1 MNGIVIWMKLFWTF
15 FKIGLFGFGG
25 GYGMLSL
32 IQNEVVEKQH
42 WISNSEFTDI
52 VAVSQMTPGP
62 IGINSATYVGF
73 KAIENAGMTRTEAV
87 CGSLLASFSVMLPS
101 FILMLLISAFF
112 MHYKDHKSVQTVL
125 KWLRPV
131 VVGMLAA
138 AVLLLLNEENLGVF
152 DKENLQLY
160 VSIGLFI
167 MAFIA
172 TYFWKIGPIKVILMA
187 GLVRDR
193 GLRAGRCGG
202 AAVQYGG

>member
-1 MNGIVIWMKLFWTF
+1 MNGIVIWLKLFWTF

-32 IQNEVVEKQH
+32 IQNEVVENHQ

-62 IGINSATYVGF
+62 IGINSATYVGY
-73 KAIENAGMTRTEAV
+73 KAIENVGMSRTQAIF
-87 CGSLLASFSVMLPS
+87 GSLLASFSVMLPS

-112 MHYKDHKSVQTVL
+112 MRYKDHNSVQTVL

-138 AVLLLLNEENLGVF
+138 AVLLLLNEENLGAF
-152 DKENLQLY
+152 NKDNLQLY
-160 VSIGLFI
+160 VSIGLFAL
-167 MAFIA
+167 AFVA
-172 TYFWKIGPIKVILMA
+172 TYFWKIGPIKVILLA
-187 GLVRDR
+187 GLF
-193 GLRAGRCGG
+193 GG
-202 AAVQYGG
+202 IFYSLV

>member
-1 MNGIVIWMKLFWTF
+1 MNAVVLYLKLFWTF

-32 IQNEVVEKQH
+32 IQNEVVENHQ

-62 IGINSATYVGF
+62 IGINSATYVGY
-73 KAIENAGMTRTEAV
+73 KAIENAGMTRIQAV

-125 KWLRPV
+125 AWLRPV

-138 AVLLLLNEENLGVF
+138 AVLLLLNEENLGAF
-152 DKENLQLY
+152 NKDNLQLY
-160 VSIGLFI
+160 VSIGLFAL
-167 MAFIA
+167 AFVS
-172 TYFWKIGPIKVILMA
+172 TYFWKIGPIKVILLA
-187 GLVRDR
+187 GLFG
-193 GLRAGRCGG
+193 GLF
-202 AAVQYGG
+202 YSLI

>member
-1 MNGIVIWMKLFWTF
+1 MNAVVIYLKLFWTF

-32 IQNEVVEKQH
+32 IHNDVVEKQH
-42 WISNSEFTDI
+42 WISNAEFTDI

-62 IGINSATYVGF
+62 IGINSATYVGY
-73 KAIENAGMTRTEAV
+73 KAMENAGMSRTEAV

-138 AVLLLLNEENLGVF
+138 AVLLLLNEENLGGF
-152 DKENLQLY
+152 QRDNLQLY
-160 VSIGLFI
+160 VSIGLFVL
-167 MAFIA
+167 AFIA
-172 TYFWKIGPIKVILMA
+172 TYVWKIGPIKVILLA
-187 GLVRDR
+187 GLF
-193 GLRAGRCGG
+193 GG
-202 AAVQYGG
+202 IFYSLV

>member
-1 MNGIVIWMKLFWTF
+1 MNAVVIYLKLFWTF

-32 IQNEVVEKQH
+32 IQNEVVENHQ

-62 IGINSATYVGF
+62 IGINSATYVGY
-73 KAIENAGMTRTEAV
+73 KAIENVGMSRTQAIF
-87 CGSLLASFSVMLPS
+87 GSLLASFSVMLPS

-112 MHYKDHKSVQTVL
+112 MRYKDHNSVQTVL

-138 AVLLLLNEENLGVF
+138 AVLLLLNEENLGGF
-152 DKENLQLY
+152 QRDNLQLY
-160 VSIGLFI
+160 VSIGLFAL
-167 MAFIA
+167 AFVA
-172 TYFWKIGPIKVILMA
+172 TYFWKIGPIKVILLA
-187 GLVRDR
+187 GLF
-193 GLRAGRCGG
+193 GG
-202 AAVQYGG
+202 IFYSLI

>member
-1 MNGIVIWMKLFWTF
+1 MSGIVIWLKLFWTF

-32 IQNEVVEKQH
+32 IQNEVVEKNE

-73 KAIENAGMTRTEAV
+73 KAIENTGMSQMEAV

-112 MHYKDHKSVQTVL
+112 MQYKNHPSVKTVL
-125 KWLRPV
+125 VWIRPV

-138 AVLLLLNEENLGVF
+138 AVLLLLNEENLGSLATN
-152 DKENLQLY
+152 KLQFF
-160 VSIGLFI
+160 VSVGLF
-167 MAFIA
+167 ALSFIA
-172 TYFWKIGPIKVILMA
+172 TYFWKVGPIKIILMA
-187 GLVRDR
+187 GL
-193 GLRAGRCGG
+193 AGCLL
-202 AAVQYGG
+202 YSFIPS

>member
-1 MNGIVIWMKLFWTF
+1 MSAVAIYLKLFWTF

-32 IQNEVVEKQH
+32 IQNEVVEKQK

-138 AVLLLLNEENLGVF
+138 AVLLLLNEENLGTF
-152 DKENLQLY
+152 SAANLQLY

-187 GLVRDR
+187 GLFG
-193 GLRAGRCGG
+193 GLFYSFIG
-202 AAVQYGG
+202 

>member
-1 MNGIVIWMKLFWTF
+1 MSAAVLYLKLFWTF

-32 IQNEVVEKQH
+32 IQNEVVENHQ

-87 CGSLLASFSVMLPS
+87 CGSLLASFSVMMPS

-138 AVLLLLNEENLGVF
+138 AVLLLLNEENLGAF
-152 DKENLQLY
+152 SADNLQLY
-160 VSIGLFI
+160 VSIGLFLL
-167 MAFIA
+167 AFVAI
-172 TYFWKIGPIKVILMA
+172 YFWKIGPIKVILLA
-187 GLVRDR
+187 GLF
-193 GLRAGRCGG
+193 GG
-202 AAVQYGG
+202 IFYSIL

>member
-1 MNGIVIWMKLFWTF
+1 MNTVVIYLKLFWAF

-32 IQNEVVEKQH
+32 IQNEVVEKQQ

-62 IGINSATYVGF
+62 IGINSATYVGY
-73 KAIENAGMTRTEAV
+73 KAIENAGMTRTQAV

-112 MHYKDHKSVQTVL
+112 MHYKDHPSVQTVL

-138 AVLLLLNEENLGVF
+138 AVLLLLNEDNLGAF
-152 DKENLQLY
+152 SASNFQLY

-167 MAFIA
+167 LAFLA
-172 TYFWKIGPIKVILMA
+172 TYVWKIGPIKVILLA
-187 GLVRDR
+187 GLFG
-193 GLRAGRCGG
+193 GLF
-202 AAVQYGG
+202 YSLM

>member
-1 MNGIVIWMKLFWTF
+1 MSAVVLYLKLFWTF

-32 IQNEVVEKQH
+32 IQNEVVENHQ

-73 KAIENAGMTRTEAV
+73 KAIENAGMSRTEAV

-131 VVGMLAA
+131 VVGMLTA

-152 DKENLQLY
+152 SANNLQLY
-160 VSIGLFI
+160 VSIGLFLL
-167 MAFIA
+167 AFVA
-172 TYFWKIGPIKVILMA
+172 TYYWKIGPIKVILMA
-187 GLVRDR
+187 GLFG
-193 GLRAGRCGG
+193 GLF
-202 AAVQYGG
+202 YSLF

>member
-1 MNGIVIWMKLFWTF
+1 MSAAVIYLKLFWTF

-32 IQNEVVEKQH
+32 IQNEVVENHK

-62 IGINSATYVGF
+62 IGINSATYVGY
-73 KAIENAGMTRTEAV
+73 KAVENAGMERTEAV
-87 CGSLLASFSVMLPS
+87 FGSLLASFSVMLPS

-112 MHYKDHKSVQTVL
+112 MRYKDHKSVQTVL

-138 AVLLLLNEENLGVF
+138 AVLLLLNEENLGTF
-152 DKENLQLY
+152 SAANLQLY
-160 VSIGLFI
+160 VSIGLFVL
-167 MAFIA
+167 AFLA
-172 TYFWKIGPIKVILMA
+172 TYFWKIGPIKVILLA
-187 GLVRDR
+187 GLFG
-193 GLRAGRCGG
+193 GLF
-202 AAVQYGG
+202 YSLIP

>member
-1 MNGIVIWMKLFWTF
+1 MSAVVLYLKLFWTF

-32 IQNEVVEKQH
+32 IQNEVVENHQ

-73 KAIENAGMTRTEAV
+73 KAIENAGMSRTEAV

-112 MHYKDHKSVQTVL
+112 MHYKNHRSVQTVL

-131 VVGMLAA
+131 VVGMLTA
-138 AVLLLLNEENLGVF
+138 AVLLLLNEENLGTF
-152 DKENLQLY
+152 SASNLQLY
-160 VSIGLFI
+160 ISIGLFLLS
-167 MAFIA
+167 FIA
-172 TYFWKIGPIKVILMA
+172 TYVWKVGPIKVILLA
-187 GLVRDR
+187 GLFG
-193 GLRAGRCGG
+193 GLF
-202 AAVQYGG
+202 YSLF

>member
-1 MNGIVIWMKLFWTF
+1 MSAAVLYLKLFWTF

-32 IQNEVVEKQH
+32 IQNEVVENHQ

-73 KAIENAGMTRTEAV
+73 KAMENADMSRTQAI

-112 MHYKDHKSVQTVL
+112 MRYKNHKSVQTVL
-125 KWLRPV
+125 AWLRPV

-152 DKENLQLY
+152 QRDNLQLY

-167 MAFIA
+167 LAFIA
-172 TYFWKIGPIKVILMA
+172 TYYWKVGPIKMILLA
-187 GLVRDR
+187 GLF
-193 GLRAGRCGG
+193 GG
-202 AAVQYGG
+202 IFYSIF

>member
-1 MNGIVIWMKLFWTF
+1 MNAVVLYLKLFWTF

-32 IQNEVVEKQH
+32 IQNEVVEKQQ

-62 IGINSATYVGF
+62 IGINSATYVGY
-73 KAIENAGMTRTEAV
+73 KAIENVGMSRTQAIF
-87 CGSLLASFSVMLPS
+87 GSLLASFSVMLPS

-112 MHYKDHKSVQTVL
+112 MRYKDHNSVQTVL

-138 AVLLLLNEENLGVF
+138 AVLLLLNEENLGAF
-152 DKENLQLY
+152 NKDNLQLY
-160 VSIGLFI
+160 VSIGLFAL
-167 MAFIA
+167 AFVA
-172 TYFWKIGPIKVILMA
+172 TYFWKIGPIKVILLA
-187 GLVRDR
+187 GLF
-193 GLRAGRCGG
+193 GG
-202 AAVQYGG
+202 IFYSLI

>member
-1 MNGIVIWMKLFWTF
+1 MSAAVIYLKLFWTF

-32 IQNEVVEKQH
+32 IQNEVVENHQ
-42 WISNSEFTDI
+42 WISNAEFTDI

-112 MHYKDHKSVQTVL
+112 MHYKNHKSVQTVL

-131 VVGMLAA
+131 VVGMLTA

-152 DKENLQLY
+152 SANNLQLY
-160 VSIGLFI
+160 VSIGLFLL
-167 MAFIA
+167 AFVA
-172 TYFWKIGPIKVILMA
+172 TYYWKIGPIKVILLA
-187 GLVRDR
+187 GLF
-193 GLRAGRCGG
+193 GG
-202 AAVQYGG
+202 IFYSLVTQ

>member
-1 MNGIVIWMKLFWTF
+1 MSAVAIYLKLFWTF

-32 IQNEVVEKQH
+32 IQNEVVEKQK

-73 KAIENAGMTRTEAV
+73 KAIENAGMMRTEAV

-112 MHYKDHKSVQTVL
+112 MRYKDHNSVQTVL

-138 AVLLLLNEENLGVF
+138 AVLLLLNEENLGAF
-152 DKENLQLY
+152 NKDNLQLY
-160 VSIGLFI
+160 VSIGLFAL
-167 MAFIA
+167 AFVA
-172 TYFWKIGPIKVILMA
+172 TYFWKIGPIKVILLA
-187 GLVRDR
+187 GLF
-193 GLRAGRCGG
+193 GG
-202 AAVQYGG
+202 IFYSLI

>member
-1 MNGIVIWMKLFWTF
+1 MSAAVIYLKLFWTF

-32 IQNEVVEKQH
+32 IQNEVVENHQ

-73 KAIENAGMTRTEAV
+73 KAVENAGMTRTDAV
-87 CGSLLASFSVMLPS
+87 FGSLLASFSVMLPS

-112 MHYKDHKSVQTVL
+112 MHYKNHKSVQTVL

-138 AVLLLLNEENLGVF
+138 AVLLLLNEENLGAF
-152 DKENLQLY
+152 SADNLQLY
-160 VSIGLFI
+160 VSIGLFAL
-167 MAFIA
+167 AFVA
-172 TYFWKIGPIKVILMA
+172 TYYWKVGPIKVILLA
-187 GLVRDR
+187 GLFG
-193 GLRAGRCGG
+193 GLF
-202 AAVQYGG
+202 YSIL

>member
-1 MNGIVIWMKLFWTF
+1 MNAVVIYLKLFWTF

-32 IQNEVVEKQH
+32 IQNEVVENHQ

-62 IGINSATYVGF
+62 IGINSATYVGY
-73 KAIENAGMTRTEAV
+73 KAIENVGMSRTQAIF
-87 CGSLLASFSVMLPS
+87 GSLLASFSVMLPS

-112 MHYKDHKSVQTVL
+112 MRYKDHNSVQTVL

-138 AVLLLLNEENLGVF
+138 AVLLLLNEENLGAF
-152 DKENLQLY
+152 NKDNLQLY
-160 VSIGLFI
+160 VSIGLFAL
-167 MAFIA
+167 AFVA
-172 TYFWKIGPIKVILMA
+172 TYFWKNGPIKVILLA
-187 GLVRDR
+187 GLFG
-193 GLRAGRCGG
+193 GLFYSL
-202 AAVQYGG
+202 V

>member
-138 AVLLLLNEENLGVF
+138 AVLLLLNEENLGTF
-152 DKENLQLY
+152 SAANLQLY

-167 MAFIA
+167 LAFIA

-187 GLVRDR
+187 GLFG
-193 GLRAGRCGG
+193 GLF
-202 AAVQYGG
+202 YSLI

>member
-1 MNGIVIWMKLFWTF
+1 MSAVVLYLKLFWTF

-32 IQNEVVEKQH
+32 IQNEVVENHQ

-62 IGINSATYVGF
+62 IGINSATYVGY
-73 KAIENAGMTRTEAV
+73 KAIENVDMSRSQAV
-87 CGSLLASFSVMLPS
+87 FGSLLASFSVMLPS

-112 MHYKDHKSVQTVL
+112 MRYKDHNSVQTVL
-125 KWLRPV
+125 AWLRPV

-152 DKENLQLY
+152 QRDNLQLY

-167 MAFIA
+167 LAFIA
-172 TYFWKIGPIKVILMA
+172 TYYWKVGPIKMILLA
-187 GLVRDR
+187 GLF
-193 GLRAGRCGG
+193 GG
-202 AAVQYGG
+202 IFYSIF

>member
-1 MNGIVIWMKLFWTF
+1 
-15 FKIGLFGFGG
+15 
-25 GYGMLSL
+25 
-32 IQNEVVEKQH
+32 
-42 WISNSEFTDI
+42 
-52 VAVSQMTPGP
+52 
-62 IGINSATYVGF
+62 
-73 KAIENAGMTRTEAV
+73 
-87 CGSLLASFSVMLPS
+87 
-101 FILMLLISAFF
+101 

-152 DKENLQLY
+152 DKDNLQLY

-187 GLVRDR
+187 GLFG
-193 GLRAGRCGG
+193 GLFYSFIG
-202 AAVQYGG
+202 

>member
-138 AVLLLLNEENLGVF
+138 AVLLLLNEENLGTF
-152 DKENLQLY
+152 SAANLQLY

-167 MAFIA
+167 LALIA

-187 GLVRDR
+187 GLFG
-193 GLRAGRCGG
+193 GLF
-202 AAVQYGG
+202 YSLI

>member
-1 MNGIVIWMKLFWTF
+1 MSAVVLYLKLFWTF

-73 KAIENAGMTRTEAV
+73 KAMENAGMTRTEAV

-112 MHYKDHKSVQTVL
+112 MQYKTHKSVQTVL

-138 AVLLLLNEENLGVF
+138 AVLLLLNEENLGGF
-152 DKENLQLY
+152 QRDNLQLY
-160 VSIGLFI
+160 VSVGLFVL
-167 MAFIA
+167 AFLA
-172 TYFWKIGPIKVILMA
+172 TYVWKIGPIKVILLA
-187 GLVRDR
+187 GLF
-193 GLRAGRCGG
+193 GG
-202 AAVQYGG
+202 IFYSLV

>member
-1 MNGIVIWMKLFWTF
+1 MSAAVLYLKLFWTF

-32 IQNEVVEKQH
+32 IQNEVVENHQ

-73 KAIENAGMTRTEAV
+73 KAIENAGMSRTQAIF
-87 CGSLLASFSVMLPS
+87 GSLLASFSVMLPS

-112 MHYKDHKSVQTVL
+112 MRYKDHKSVQTVL
-125 KWLRPV
+125 AWLRPV

-138 AVLLLLNEENLGVF
+138 AVLLLLNEENLGAF
-152 DKENLQLY
+152 NKDNLQLY
-160 VSIGLFI
+160 VSIGLFAL
-167 MAFIA
+167 AFVA
-172 TYFWKIGPIKVILMA
+172 TYFWKIGPIKVILLA
-187 GLVRDR
+187 GLFG
-193 GLRAGRCGG
+193 GLFYSL
-202 AAVQYGG
+202 V

>member
-73 KAIENAGMTRTEAV
+73 KAIENAGMTRTQAIF
-87 CGSLLASFSVMLPS
+87 GSLLASFSVMLPS

-112 MHYKDHKSVQTVL
+112 MRYKDHNSVQTVL

-138 AVLLLLNEENLGVF
+138 AVLLLLNEENLGGF
-152 DKENLQLY
+152 QRDNLQLY
-160 VSIGLFI
+160 VSIGLFAL
-167 MAFIA
+167 AFVA
-172 TYFWKIGPIKVILMA
+172 TYFWKIGPIKVILLA
-187 GLVRDR
+187 GLF
-193 GLRAGRCGG
+193 GG
-202 AAVQYGG
+202 IFYSLI

>member
-1 MNGIVIWMKLFWTF
+1 MNAVVIYFKLFWTF

-32 IQNEVVEKQH
+32 IQNEVVENHQ

-62 IGINSATYVGF
+62 IGINSATYVGY
-73 KAIENAGMTRTEAV
+73 KAMENAGMTRTQAV

-138 AVLLLLNEENLGVF
+138 AVLLLLNEENLGAF
-152 DKENLQLY
+152 QRDNLQLY
-160 VSIGLFI
+160 VSVGLFGL
-167 MAFIA
+167 AFLA
-172 TYFWKIGPIKVILMA
+172 TYFWKIGPIKVILLA
-187 GLVRDR
+187 GLF
-193 GLRAGRCGG
+193 GG
-202 AAVQYGG
+202 IFYSLV

>member
-32 IQNEVVEKQH
+32 IHNEVVEKQH

-73 KAIENAGMTRTEAV
+73 KAIENAGMTRTQAV
-87 CGSLLASFSVMLPS
+87 FGSLLASFSVMLPS

-138 AVLLLLNEENLGVF
+138 AVLLLLNEENLGGF
-152 DKENLQLY
+152 QRDNLQLY
-160 VSIGLFI
+160 VSIGLFVL
-167 MAFIA
+167 AFIA
-172 TYFWKIGPIKVILMA
+172 TYVWKIGPIKVILLA
-187 GLVRDR
+187 GLF
-193 GLRAGRCGG
+193 GG
-202 AAVQYGG
+202 IFYSLV